1 MADLRAEA
9 ERERAGARLAAQTA
23 RERDGARADRDEA
36 TRERNAARAE
46 RDSAVQERNRM
57 LAERDTAQTRI
68 EEVARQWELTAGRG
82 TRRTLERD
90 TALNERDHLAR
101 ERDQLARER
110 DITVEERDRVALEQ
124 AEATSEWREPLDVS
138 EQELVSHDPAL
149 PPLGDDRESGVWRA
163 RVLAV
168 SALLVAAIVLLVLAL
183 AR

>member
-1 MADLRAEA
+1 MQRASSTT
-9 ERERAGARLAAQTA
+9 AALHKH
-23 RERDGARADRDEA
+23 
-36 TRERNAARAE
+36 
-46 RDSAVQERNRM
+46 NRM
-57 LAERDTAQTRI
+57 LAKRDTARNRV
-68 EEVARQWELTAGRG
+68 EEVTRQWEWRRPALG